1 MKTWQKW
8 LGGVV
13 LGSAGFVGFVGFL
26 HTPAGRPLL
35 SWVGKQAGCPVSF
48 DGADP
53 KAVEAYRVKQLE
65 KRVGKT
71 ATERRPAF
79 AFELGSSRSTVENWL
94 ATRHVEC
101 TTKRQDSVIQC
112 ARYEVEGQP
121 IVSELHLQ
129 FDGQARLVAVDLFR
143 ETGCGQVALRH
154 LQQVSGDLTRE
165 VGPVTKKFG
174 VESARDLDAARF
186 HRVEHRFEYA
196 DYVAELG
203 AMNYGSR
210 GVRVRERYQWL
221 PADAAS
227 TKS

>member
-8 LGGVV
+8 LGGAV
-13 LGSAGFVGFVGFL
+13 LGSVGFVGFVGFL

-65 KRVGKT
+65 KRVGRI
-71 ATERRPAF
+71 ATDHRPAF
-79 AFELGSSRSTVENWL
+79 AFELGASRASVENWL

-101 TTKRQDSVIQC
+101 ETKRQDSVIRC
-112 ARYEVEGQP
+112 ARYEEKGKP
-121 IVSELHLQ
+121 TSSELHLQ
-129 FDGQARLVAVDLFR
+129 FDGKSRLVAVDLFR
-143 ETGCGQVALRH
+143 ETGCGQVALGY
-154 LQQVSGDLTRE
+154 LQQLSADLTRS
-165 VGPVTKKFG
+165 VGPVTKKLG
-174 VESARDLDAARF
+174 VESASDLDAARF
-186 HRVEHRFEYA
+186 HRVAHRFEYA
-196 DYVAELG
+196 DYVAEIG

-221 PADAAS
+221 PADAS